1 MHSKCISGGGQ
12 LINSNVSS
20 TVVWVANGNQ
30 PISQTAYLDFLPNGT
45 LKLVGN
51 DTLQPADWVRPVNA
65 SSVRGELLNT
75 GNFVLKNGF
84 GNATYESFNEPTDTL
99 LPSQIFRQGLPP
111 FFLDLSFCAES
122 MFLQCRQT
130 ITQVPFRVQRI
141 SAWSVMILT
150 LLSFIRAFRGAGN
163 ECQFVVS
170 IKSHVRD

>member
-1 MHSKCISGGGQ
+1 
-12 LINSNVSS
+12 
-20 TVVWVANGNQ
+20 VWVANGNQ

-51 DTLQPADWVRPVNA
+51 DTLQPVDWVRPVNA

-84 GNATYESFNEPTDTL
+84 GNTTYESFNEPTDTL

-122 MFLQCRQT
+122 MFLAM
-130 ITQVPFRVQRI
+130 
-141 SAWSVMILT
+141 SANDHTSPLQGTENFCM
-150 LLSFIRAFRGAGN
+150 
-163 ECQFVVS
+163 VS
-170 IKSHVRD
+170 DDHNIIKLHI

>member
-1 MHSKCISGGGQ
+1 MSCNSCVLLLLLLLILTVKKLVHSKCVSGGGQ

-51 DTLQPADWVRPVNA
+51 DTLQPVDWVRPVNA

-84 GNATYESFNEPTDTL
+84 GNTTY
-99 LPSQIFRQGLPP
+99 
-111 FFLDLSFCAES
+111 LDLSFCAES
-122 MFLQCRQT
+122 MFLAM
-130 ITQVPFRVQRI
+130 
-141 SAWSVMILT
+141 SANDHTSPLQGTENFCM
-150 LLSFIRAFRGAGN
+150 
-163 ECQFVVS
+163 VS
-170 IKSHVRD
+170 DDHNIIKLHI